1 MTKASDCLR
10 ILTYMRRHG
19 NRITVRDIQ
28 VKLEINGA
36 TARLSDLRK
45 KGYTLAED
53 WQVNPNTGSR
63 YKVFT
68 LVE

>member
-10 ILTYMRRHG
+10 ILDYMRRHG

-36 TARLSDLRK
+36 TARLSDLQK
-45 KGYTLAED
+45 KGYTLAKD
-53 WQVNPNTGSR
+53 WHTNPNTGSR
-63 YKVFT
+63 YLVYT